1 MQGRID
7 EGHHLPERITGS
19 RADPFGTLTLT
30 RDKGM
35 TETTMA
41 QNMQNA
47 GPNTGGFGVGVG
59 VGADPN
65 RSSFRTSNRTRGT
78 PNVLPSMSTNTKPTN
93 AQTTSG
99 TTGLKFPESPN
110 IMQKLSEMTGSAE
123 HNPVDNILS
132 KGKELIFM
140 KFGLGK

>member
-19 RADPFGTLTLT
+19 RADPFGTLTLM
-30 RDKGM
+30 R
-35 TETTMA
+35 ENEANSSTT
-41 QNMQNA
+41 QNMMQNA
-47 GPNTGGFGVGVG
+47 VNT
-59 VGADPN
+59 N
-65 RSSFRTSNRTRGT
+65 RSSFRTTNRANKGT
-78 PNVLPSMSTNTKPTN
+78 PNALPAMSTSAKPAN
-93 AQTTSG
+93 VPPAPG
-99 TTGLKFPESPN
+99 MTGSKFPESPN
-110 IMQKLSEMTGSAE
+110 IMQKLSEMTGNAE